1 MSNEDIDLTAVYLLG
16 YEKGKAA
23 ALKQLKPLTDEEICS
38 LAEQHLEAFTQ
49 YVDAGEAYYEGEIEF
64 ARAIEKKIRGE

>member
-23 ALKQLKPLTDEEICS
+23 ALKQLKPLTDLEI
-38 LAEQHLEAFTQ
+38 A
-49 YVDAGEAYYEGEIEF
+49 IEYGSHAKYQMESMELSGWVSF
-64 ARAIEKKIRGE
+64 ARAIEKKIRGEA

>member
-23 ALKQLKPLTDEEICS
+23 ALKQLKPLTDEEICDLWAWS
-38 LAEQHLEAFTQ
+38 LTAEAERTNTTQQQHA
-49 YVDAGEAYYEGEIEF
+49 F
-64 ARAIEKKIRGE
+64 ARAIEKKIRGEE